1 MRVRLAAQ
9 GEVGPGGGP
18 AGDLYVEVHEK
29 PHEVFVRDGDD
40 LHCTISVPMVDA
52 ALGTTVTV
60 DAIIDGPTELTIPAG
75 TQPGSVTTLR
85 GHGMPHLRSGVR
97 GDLHAHI
104 DVVVPSR
111 LDHED
116 IELLHKLKEKRI
128 RDVAEVRSTQSTSAG
143 SGFFSRLRET
153 FTGR

>member
-1 MRVRLAAQ
+1 
-9 GEVGPGGGP
+9 VGPGGGP

-29 PHEVFVRDGDD
+29 PHPVFVRDGDH
-40 LHCTISVPMVDA
+40 LHCTVSVPMVDA
-52 ALGTTVTV
+52 ALGTSVPLEIRV
-60 DAIIDGPTELTIPAG
+60 GAG
-75 TQPGSVTTLR
+75 TQPVSVTTLR

-104 DVVVPSR
+104 DVVVPTR

-116 IELLHKLKEKRI
+116 IELLRKLKANRA
-128 RDVAEVRSTQSTSAG
+128 RDVAEVRSTQSS
-143 SGFFSRLRET
+143 SGGGGLFSRLRET